1 MPKGLTDHPQRSALT
16 AEVHARPYAR
26 LEAPERVT
34 YVAMLSGEGGAAED
48 HAHVGA
54 LFERFDQPSPAAGAT
69 HAMADFGA
77 FRFKWERH
85 SEFSSYSFFRHGA
98 QDDALFS
105 RTAIDEVPQDWLDGL
120 PGKLL
125 VALRVELLSS
135 EAPEPGVEA
144 LAGLFPVANFA
155 GSLVAGGAAKAWMD
169 FAMDRDGYGRA
180 LVHDRSLRPRQAGRM
195 VQRLCEID
203 AYRMMALLAFPLAKS
218 VGLEV
223 SRGRD
228 DLTAITE
235 RLGGI
240 ADLADE
246 RRLLDEL
253 TGISA
258 SVEKV
263 ATATAYRFGAARAY
277 YALVRRRVEELREQR
292 IEGTQTIGE
301 FMERRLSPAM
311 RTCEAVAERIDRL
324 STRVARAS
332 DLLRTRV
339 DIEVEA
345 QNQKLL
351 SSMERRARL
360 QLRLQQTVEGL
371 SVVAIS
377 YYLVGL
383 VAYLAKAA
391 KSRGLPVDSDLVAG
405 LAVPAVL
412 LVVWLGVKRI
422 RRIVAGAGGQ
432 AAEKR

>member
-1 MPKGLTDHPQRSALT
+1 MPKGLHDHPLRSALT
-16 AEVHARPYAR
+16 AEVHARPFAR
-26 LEAPERVT
+26 LEAPERVA
-34 YVAMLSGEGGAAED
+34 YLAMLSGEAGAAGD
-48 HAHVGA
+48 LAQVGD
-54 LFERFDQPSPAAGAT
+54 LFERFGAAPPEPGAT

-85 SEFSSYSFFRHGA
+85 SEFSSYSFFLHGPH
-98 QDDALFS
+98 DDTLFS
-105 RTAIDEVPQDWLDGL
+105 GTAIDEVPQDWLDGL
-120 PGKLL
+120 PGELMA
-125 VALRVELLSS
+125 ALRIELLSS
-135 EAPEPGVEA
+135 ETPEPGAEE
-144 LAGLFPVANFA
+144 LSGLFSVANFA
-155 GSLVAGGAAKAWMD
+155 GSFVAGGAAKAWMD
-169 FAMDRDGYGRA
+169 FAMDTDGYGRV
-180 LVHDRSLRPRQAGRM
+180 LICDRSLRPRQAGRM
-195 VQRLCEID
+195 VQRLCEIE
-203 AYRMMALLAFPLAKS
+203 AYRMMALLAFPLAKT
-218 VGLEV
+218 VGPEV

-228 DLTAITE
+228 GLTAITD

-240 ADLADE
+240 AELADE

-263 ATATAYRFGAARAY
+263 ATATAYRFGASRAY

-292 IEGTQTIGE
+292 IEGYQTIDE

-383 VAYLAKAA
+383 VAYLAKAV
-391 KSRGLPVDSDLVAG
+391 KSRGLPVDPDLVAG

-422 RRIVAGAGGQ
+422 RRLVAGAAGQ